1 MISRVSGDRFV
12 RSFDPT
18 FDPNGVVG
26 VRRLEVITGVG
37 GRRSWSRDD
46 KARIVAES
54 FFARANVSA
63 VARRY
68 GLRPQQ
74 VYAWRRLA
82 RQGALAL
89 PAEEEVGFVP
99 IIPGGGEPAA
109 AAAQLPAGGKSG
121 YRDDRDCP
129 CALVG
134 LEPLSHFSAGN
145 VRQLDVQQDQIGMLF
160 KGQINGGLAEPG
172 DHCRVAMK
180 FQHVLQE
187 HQVQLIILDDQ
198 NAP

>member
-1 MISRVSGDRFV
+1 M

-18 FDPNGVVG
+18 FEPNGAVG
-26 VRRLEVITGVG
+26 VRRVEVITGVG
-37 GRRSWSRDD
+37 GRRSWSHED

-54 FFARANVSA
+54 FAPRVNVSA

-99 IIPGGGEPAA
+99 IVTNGGEPAA
-109 AAAQLPAGGKSG
+109 AAAIGVVEIEIAG
-121 YRDDRDCP
+121 
-129 CALVG
+129 AV
-134 LEPLSHFSAGN
+134 
-145 VRQLDVQQDQIGMLF
+145 I
-160 KGQINGGLAEPG
+160 
-172 DHCRVAMK
+172 RVAAGVDCRLLRD
-180 FQHVLQE
+180 VLRA
-187 HQVQLIILDDQ
+187 VK
-198 NAP
+198 AAT

>member
-1 MISRVSGDRFV
+1 M

-18 FDPNGVVG
+18 FEPNGVVG

-54 FFARANVSA
+54 FAARANVSA

-82 RQGALAL
+82 RTGALVL

-99 IIPGGGEPAA
+99 VVATGGDARSSAPSQAGIVEIDVAGTVIRAGPGVDWRHLRDVLRAVKAA
-109 AAAQLPAGGKSG
+109 
-121 YRDDRDCP
+121 
-129 CALVG
+129 
-134 LEPLSHFSAGN
+134 
-145 VRQLDVQQDQIGMLF
+145 I
-160 KGQINGGLAEPG
+160 
-172 DHCRVAMK
+172 
-180 FQHVLQE
+180 
-187 HQVQLIILDDQ
+187 
-198 NAP
+198 

>member
-1 MISRVSGDRFV
+1 M

-18 FDPNGVVG
+18 FEPNGVVG
-26 VRRLEVITGVG
+26 VRRLEVITGIG

-54 FFARANVSA
+54 FTARANVSA

-82 RQGALAL
+82 RTGALVL

-99 IIPGGGEPAA
+99 VVATGGDARSSAPSQAGIVEIDVAGTVIRAGPGVDWRHLRDVLRAVKAA
-109 AAAQLPAGGKSG
+109 
-121 YRDDRDCP
+121 
-129 CALVG
+129 
-134 LEPLSHFSAGN
+134 
-145 VRQLDVQQDQIGMLF
+145 M
-160 KGQINGGLAEPG
+160 
-172 DHCRVAMK
+172 
-180 FQHVLQE
+180 
-187 HQVQLIILDDQ
+187 
-198 NAP
+198 